1 MEQITIEGILDQ
13 PLIQLVKNAPSNPI
27 TRGQIRAATNLVI
40 PDGVITTE
48 GITQYVLENY
58 DASKAPSK
66 PVLRLGRQMDG
77 GNVIFTD
84 TFSGSETR
92 YYRTTESLVAY
103 IEEDVTFTE
112 ADFDNCHDKE
122 DIMNAIERKINDEVS
137 IGEVVDEAHH
147 ETVDRE
153 LDDSSDLDVDYNLEE
168 IWAEHGEAIA
178 ASLGLSI
185 EELE

>member
-66 PVLRLGRQMDG
+66 RRQMDG

-103 IEEDVTFTE
+103 IEEEVTFTE
-112 ADFDNCHDKE
+112 ADFDDCHDKA

-137 IGEVVDEAHH
+137 IGEVVEEAHH
-147 ETVDRE
+147 ETIDRE
-153 LDDSSDLDVDYNLEE
+153 LDDSCDLDADYNLED

-178 ASLGLSI
+178 ASLGLDI
-185 EELE
+185 EEME